1 MDALSPRNFCA
12 GQLRHAHVAVV
23 PVVCAPTPPLD
34 HLGVAAVATGVDIVY
49 ILSTD
54 SLGR

>member
-1 MDALSPRNFCA
+1 MDAHPLRNFCA

-34 HLGVAAVATGVDIVY
+34 HLGVAAVATGFDVVY